1 MLWRRV
7 FRLALEDGIIMR
19 TTRHIWSLLIGLAL
33 IAPAAAYAQGGG
45 RGTAVFHIGTTEI
58 LNVEPMENIP
68 AIASAPFSADATTE
82 FSQMLSDGNR
92 IERRFSTSLAR
103 DGKGRTRSEQD
114 VAMLGPLVVLQKGMN
129 WSTNSVHT
137 TTAQQEPQPPRF
149 TIITDPID
157 GVTYTLD
164 ERSKE
169 ARRSPS
175 KITTAQLIEIQ
186 KLNDKLLAGTQS
198 LIVESLATRQIEGV
212 SAEGTRITTTIPAG
226 QIGNL
231 NPINV
236 VTERWVAKDLQ
247 MAVLITRR
255 DPRSGETVYR
265 LTNIVRAEPPPD
277 LFTVPSDYRIV
288 DLQKQ
293 VDQVKRQLEERKIRA
308 DQEIKKFEKAKAGQE

>member
-1 MLWRRV
+1 
-7 FRLALEDGIIMR
+7 MR
-19 TTRHIWSLLIGLAL
+19 TTRYIWSSLIGFAL

-45 RGTAVFHIGTTEI
+45 RGTAAFHVGTTEI
-58 LNVEPMENIP
+58 LNVEPMENVP
-68 AIASAPFSADATTE
+68 AIAGAPFAADATTE

-92 IERRFSTSLAR
+92 IERRFTTSLAR

-114 VAMLGPLVVLQKGMN
+114 VAMLGPLVVLEKGTN
-129 WSTNSVHT
+129 WKTSPAAAAAPS
-137 TTAQQEPQPPRF
+137 EPPRF
-149 TIITDPID
+149 TVINDPVD
-157 GVTYTLD
+157 RVTYTLD

-175 KITTAQLIEIQ
+175 KSATAQFIEVQ
-186 KLNDKLLAGTQS
+186 KLNDKLINVRGGGNAVV
-198 LIVESLATRQIEGV
+198 VESLGMRQIEGV
-212 SAEGTRITTTIPAG
+212 SAEGTRMTTTIPAG

-236 VTERWVAKDLQ
+236 VTERWIAKDLQ
-247 MAVLITRR
+247 MAILMTRR
-255 DPRSGETVYR
+255 DPRSGDTVYR

-293 VDQVKRQLEERKIRA
+293 VDEMKRQLEEKKIRA
-308 DQEIKKFEKAKAGQE
+308 DQEIKKFEKARAGAQE